1 MATALAIVALAS
13 AAVFGVWVVV
23 RMASLVREC
32 MKATTGLTALGVR
45 VGRAAQA
52 SQPGPAAAPPWHPN

>member
-52 SQPGPAAAPPWHPN
+52 SQQGPAAAGSLRPN

>member
-52 SQPGPAAAPPWHPN
+52 SQPGPAAARPLRPN